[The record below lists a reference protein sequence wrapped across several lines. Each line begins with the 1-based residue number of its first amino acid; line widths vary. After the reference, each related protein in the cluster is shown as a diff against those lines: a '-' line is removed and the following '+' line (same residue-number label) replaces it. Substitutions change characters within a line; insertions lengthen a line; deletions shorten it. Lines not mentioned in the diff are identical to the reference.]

1 MNKQWTDDIRKR
13 MERRQ
18 TAAPEGLLDDVKRE
32 MALRGL
38 APKPAASRR
47 RAATARLWLYRTA
60 AAAAVVLAVFLL
72 WPGSDEERAVKPL
85 AFVPTKEVAQAAT
98 RLQATR
104 LHQPETADRVE
115 LAEAAE
121 LVATAA
127 IGQPSLQNQ
136 PDPADAPDQPA
147 SSERSDN
154 SEQPGK
160 SARPKPSAH
169 DDLPFILPSPSSS
182 TDSRLSIATSYGGAM
197 GSTSGATGMT
207 LATADPIGNYERE
220 FDGKK
225 SEGLMQEVA
234 MEKHTKHKQPVRV
247 GVSVGYRL
255 NRRWSLQ
262 TGLNYSYLSSTT
274 TYSGGAEG
282 NRTEQSLHYVGLPLS
297 AAYTLAQGRHYRVY
311 ATAGMQVEKLVSGKL
326 SAAGKGTADTELPTR
341 NIKEKQLQFSA
352 NAAVGAELR
361 LRNSV
366 SAYVE
371 PGVSRY
377 FNNRSE
383 VENIYKDKPTNFNLN
398 VGLRIYLNNF

>member
-85 AFVPTKEVAQAAT
+85 AFVPTKEVAPAAT

-104 LHQPETADRVE
+104 LHQPATADRAE
-115 LAEAAE
+115 LAAA
-121 LVATAA
+121 AA
-127 IGQPSLQNQ
+127 PADRPDQADQTDGLESPTTPDQADKPEQTEPQTPADPSL
-136 PDPADAPDQPA
+136 PAE
-147 SSERSDN
+147 S
-154 SEQPGK
+154 
-160 SARPKPSAH
+160 
-169 DDLPFILPSPSSS
+169 PFFFPSPSSS

-247 GVSVGYRL
+247 GVSVSYRL
-255 NRRWSLQ
+255 NRHWSLQ

-398 VGLRIYLNNF
+398 VGLRIYLNDF

>member
-1 MNKQWTDDIRKR
+1 
-13 MERRQ
+13 
-18 TAAPEGLLDDVKRE
+18 
-32 MALRGL
+32 
-38 APKPAASRR
+38 
-47 RAATARLWLYRTA
+47 
-60 AAAAVVLAVFLL
+60 
-72 WPGSDEERAVKPL
+72 
-85 AFVPTKEVAQAAT
+85 
-98 RLQATR
+98 
-104 LHQPETADRVE
+104 
-115 LAEAAE
+115 
-121 LVATAA
+121 
-127 IGQPSLQNQ
+127 
-136 PDPADAPDQPA
+136 
-147 SSERSDN
+147 
-154 SEQPGK
+154 
-160 SARPKPSAH
+160 
-169 DDLPFILPSPSSS
+169 
-182 TDSRLSIATSYGGAM
+182 
-197 GSTSGATGMT
+197 MT

-247 GVSVGYRL
+247 GVSVSYRL
-255 NRRWSLQ
+255 NRHWSLQ